1 MSEDRQRSL
10 LSRVRNVLGGGLSR
24 WWLASLVVFLVAYSV
39 VNVLYA
45 ASTVPPA
52 EPEINAPDRLVIY
65 LNPIGVSPAEDLIKT
80 RFSADPPDDLVADN
94 GLRQDLEIHLFS
106 AGRTFAFK
114 AGTKQLTGEVG
125 FIAGNDTY
133 ELYPFD
139 RYSDT
144 VVAFATTK
152 DASGQEVALPTEI
165 VVWGKFSGWRVVP
178 ATSQDERAARGD
190 TVNGQTPP
198 DTMAVVTMT
207 AARNGSTMTIVVLVI
222 ASMIVLTALAL
233 AVARAV
239 ATRRRKIEA
248 TMASWFAALLFAM
261 VPLRTNLPGA
271 PPIGVYLD
279 FLAFL
284 WVLIGL
290 MIALGIFITSWLRYT
305 PPPEARAAQPEAA
318 AGTPPQGSGT
328 DDGSRAP

>member
-1 MSEDRQRSL
+1 M
-10 LSRVRNVLGGGLSR
+10 RNVLGSGSSR
-24 WWLASLVVFLVAYSV
+24 WWLASLVVFLAAYSL

-45 ASTVPPA
+45 MSTVPPD

-80 RFSADPPDDLVADN
+80 RFSADPPDDLLADN

-114 AGTKQLTGEVG
+114 AGTKQLTGEVA
-125 FIAGNDTY
+125 FIAADGTY

-152 DASGQEVALPTEI
+152 DASGQEVAVPTEI
-165 VVWGKFSGWRVVP
+165 VVWGKFAGWRVSP
-178 ATSQDERAARGD
+178 ATSQDETAALGG
-190 TVNGQTPP
+190 TVDGQTPP
-198 DTMAVVTMT
+198 STMAVVTMT

-222 ASMIVLTALAL
+222 AAMIVLTALAL

-279 FLAFL
+279 FVAFL
-284 WVLIGL
+284 WILIGL

-305 PPPEARAAQPEAA
+305 PAPEAKTVPPEVAAEPPSQEPGT
-318 AGTPPQGSGT
+318 AG
-328 DDGSRAP
+328 DGRAP